1 MTKSVSH
8 IFGGEAKVKIMRLFI
23 FNPDSVYEA
32 RTISERTKE
41 RSTLVRKRLNELMKA
56 GLLKRRLKGY
66 TLDKEYP
73 YLTALQNFLIDAGPI
88 TDKQIIKKLSRVG
101 TIKLI
106 LVSGIFLHDNET
118 RVDLLVVGD
127 HLKKGKLVSAI
138 SNIEAE
144 LGKEI
149 RYAAFETADF
159 HYRYGMY
166 DKLILDILEA
176 KNHKI
181 LNKLG
186 I

>member
-41 RSTLVRKRLNELMKA
+41 RPTLVRKRLNELMKA
-56 GLLKRRLKGY
+56 GLLKKRSRGY
-66 TLDKEYP
+66 TLDREYP
-73 YLTALQNFLIDAGPI
+73 YLKALENFLIDAGPI
-88 TDKQIIKKLSRVG
+88 TDKEIVKKLSRTG

-106 LVSGIFLHDNET
+106 LVSGIFLHDHES
-118 RVDLLVVGD
+118 RVDLLIVGD
-127 HLKKGKLVSAI
+127 HLKKGKIVSAI
-138 SNIEAE
+138 SAIEAE

-159 HYRYGMY
+159 HYRFGMY
-166 DKLILDILEA
+166 DKLILDILDS

-186 I
+186 V

>member
-32 RTISERTKE
+32 RTISDRTKE
-41 RSTLVRKRLNELMKA
+41 RPILVRKRLNELMKA
-56 GLLKRRLKGY
+56 GLLKKRSRGF

-73 YLTALQNFLIDAGPI
+73 YLVALRNFLIDAGPI
-88 TDKQIIKKLSRVG
+88 TEKQIIKKFSKVG
-101 TIKLI
+101 AVKLI
-106 LVSGIFLHDNET
+106 LISGIFLHDNEA

-127 HLKKGKLVSAI
+127 HLKKNKIVSAI
-138 SNIEAE
+138 SSIEAE
-144 LGKEI
+144 LGREI
-149 RYAAFETADF
+149 RYATFETADF
-159 HYRYGMY
+159 HYRFGMY
-166 DKLILDILEA
+166 DKLILDILDA

-181 LNKLG
+181 LNKLS